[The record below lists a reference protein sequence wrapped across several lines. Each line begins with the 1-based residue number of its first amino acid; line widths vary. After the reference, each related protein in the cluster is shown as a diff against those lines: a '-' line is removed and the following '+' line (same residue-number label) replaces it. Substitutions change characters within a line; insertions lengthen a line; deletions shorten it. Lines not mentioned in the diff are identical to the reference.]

1 MIWKI
6 RPIKWWEMKIF
17 LLEKG
22 EMKEERDKNKHE
34 KPWEPAFKRQNMSEI
49 LVPDEPDKVEEVCT

>member
-1 MIWKI
+1 MGTIS
-6 RPIKWWEMKIF
+6 MKIF
-17 LLEKG
+17 QLEKG
-22 EMKEERDKNKHE
+22 EMKEERDKNKPE